1 MADQDKATVFRELYY
16 CSSCSASGEIDH
28 QSVGR
33 DKRSTHTQYTTAS
46 LNEALLRGDYRKKKE
61 SLFKKQYFYKRMI
74 FQTFRKVS
82 IHYS

>member
-33 DKRSTHTQYTTAS
+33 DKRSTHTLYIYTTAS
-46 LNEALLRGDYRKKKE
+46 LNEALLRGDYRKKKNHC
-61 SLFKKQYFYKRMI
+61 SKNNISTRG
-74 FQTFRKVS
+74 
-82 IHYS
+82 